1 MDDAKREWRALHSQ
15 IIQIETDNKG
25 NCLETL
31 VITNQIEEAIM
42 ENNCKFAEDYK
53 VIHAHI
59 DHRTN
64 NYTNLKGKVK
74 DLQEVVHLQRAIIDS
89 CHNQTAALEE
99 TVVELV
105 ESVQMLERLVCCC

>member
-1 MDDAKREWRALHSQ
+1 M
-15 IIQIETDNKG
+15 
-25 NCLETL
+25 
-31 VITNQIEEAIM
+31 ITNQIEEVIM
-42 ENNCKFAEDYK
+42 ENNHKFDEDYE

-59 DHRTN
+59 SCRTN
-64 NYTNLKGKVK
+64 DCVNLKGKVK
-74 DLQEVVHLQRAIIDS
+74 NLQEVVCLQRAIINS